1 MVDVLTLVLRKTE
14 QEHASLRRSISD
26 HGAVSARAT
35 ASRARDTLF
44 YQAAAKVGIDQTAFR
59 PRDSV
64 TQPFVY
70 ETFLAG
76 EPRENLRYVLFAT
89 RLPLRVWK
97 VCLSGL

>member
-1 MVDVLTLVLRKTE
+1 MARFLRVEFLVVDVLTLVLRKTE

-35 ASRARDTLF
+35 ASRARDALL
-44 YQAAAKVGIDQTAFR
+44 YQPAAKVGIIDQTAFR

-70 ETFLAG
+70 EAFLAG
-76 EPRENLRYVLFAT
+76 EPRENLRYVY
-89 RLPLRVWK
+89 
-97 VCLSGL
+97 S